1 MKKRLI
7 PILIILCFIVILGAI
22 VSSKPYVNRYFC
34 VGCGDC
40 VKNCPTGAIS
50 LISERAVIDTDICID
65 CGFCSKTC
73 NYNAVRR
80 PK

>member
-1 MKKRLI
+1 MKKKII
-7 PILIILCFIVILGAI
+7 PLAAFLCILLMLGAA
-22 VSSKPYVNRYFC
+22 VSSKPQVNRSAC

-50 LISERAVIDTDICID
+50 LRGERAVIDQTLCID
-65 CGFCSKTC
+65 CGFCVKTC

-80 PK
+80 AK